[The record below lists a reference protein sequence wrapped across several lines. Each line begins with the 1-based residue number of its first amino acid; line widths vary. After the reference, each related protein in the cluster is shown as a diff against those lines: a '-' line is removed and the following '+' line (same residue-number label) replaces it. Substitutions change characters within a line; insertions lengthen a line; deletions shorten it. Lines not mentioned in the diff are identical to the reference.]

1 MRSNTFL
8 NGMQG
13 FMALHQQSVRMERER
28 EAQRRAEE
36 VEAAMTSA
44 QPSGRLGDSRLAD
57 LADVTAADLF
67 DSRGLFLGAFEG
79 RPIFFK
85 GDGPMLTYLRTGG
98 GKGRDLLLTNM
109 AHVQDRSLVIID
121 VKDGENQYA
130 SAHHRSEMLGTRCVF
145 LNPFGIRGVP
155 DTPINPLQIL
165 LDILASGNSID
176 SEAAEIA
183 QILLPP
189 PLRQGDD
196 AWVRKGALRLLTMR
210 MEYLAQ
216 FEPELCS
223 LSGLWRFVNADH
235 ADTMMAYDMMS
246 TCGHEAI
253 ERKAGAMVRT
263 LAKAPKQ
270 YEAYKADAI
279 EALESFE
286 PGKAFERST
295 SSHTFDFA
303 RLKHEPHSVY
313 LMVPSEKIGVAAPW
327 VSLVLNYA
335 IETIAKEAGQ
345 LRTTFL
351 LDEFAQLPPAPA
363 IMKAL
368 RLYRGKGVQLWFFA
382 QGRFSMAERW
392 SREAVKEF
400 EDQSAVITMKNVKEP
415 DLIRDL
421 QLWSGNATVLMRA
434 VNHSGGPV
442 EVAGSNLGEA
452 KRFVLQS
459 ENILGLKENEQLLRV
474 SSMPRLVVAESV
486 PFFEVNPWASQ
497 IRDVRDLHT
506 GARHV

>member
-1 MRSNTFL
+1 MRRNPFMT
-8 NGMQG
+8 GMQG
-13 FMALHQQSVRMERER
+13 FMAMHHQSVRMDRER
-28 EAQRRAEE
+28 EAQRRAD
-36 VEAAMTSA
+36 EAEAEMASA
-44 QPSGRLGDSRLAD
+44 RPSGRLGDSRLAD
-57 LADVTAADLF
+57 AADVAKAGLYDR
-67 DSRGLFLGAFEG
+67 RGLFLGAFEG
-79 RPIFFK
+79 RPIFFA

-98 GKGRDLLLTNM
+98 GKGRDLLLPNM
-109 AHVQDRSLVIID
+109 AHVRDRSLVIID

-130 SAHHRSEMLGTRCVF
+130 SAEHRAATLGTRCIF
-145 LNPFGIRGVP
+145 LNPFGMRGVP

-165 LDILASGNSID
+165 LDIVNAGGSID
-176 SEAAEIA
+176 SEANEIA

-189 PLRQGDD
+189 PVKPGDD
-196 AWVRKGALRLLTMR
+196 AWVRKGALRLLAMR
-210 MEYLAQ
+210 MEYLAL

-235 ADTMMAYDMMS
+235 HATSAAYAMMS
-246 TCGHEAI
+246 SCGVEAI
-253 ERKAGAMVRT
+253 ERKAGAFERT
-263 LAKAPKQ
+263 YAKAPKQ

-295 SSHTFDFA
+295 SAHTFDFS

-313 LMVPSEKIGVAAPW
+313 LMVPSDKIGVAAPW

-335 IETIAKEAGQ
+335 IETIAKEAGP

-351 LDEFAQLPPAPA
+351 LDEFPQLPPAPA

-368 RLYRGKGVQLWFFA
+368 RLYRGKGIQLWFFA
-382 QGRFSMAERW
+382 QGRFSMAEKW

-400 EDQSAVITMKNVKEP
+400 EDQAAVITMKNVKEP

-421 QLWSGNATVLMRA
+421 QLWSGNATVLMKA
-434 VNHSGGPV
+434 VSHSGGPV
-442 EVAGSNLGEA
+442 EVAGTNLGEQ

-459 ENILGLKENEQLLRV
+459 ENILGLQEDEHLLRV
-474 SSMPRLVVAESV
+474 ASMPRLLVAESV
-486 PFFEVNPWASQ
+486 PFYEVEPWARQ
-497 IRDVRDLHT
+497 MRDVRDLHT
-506 GARHV
+506 GMK